1 MSEARCIRLDMQDY
15 RTGII
20 HVTCPAPA
28 ELLLEARDVENGVE
42 VIGLRQDAGQVQ
54 YDLKTVYRDC
64 VGADKQRDFV
74 YPFMNEREIFVA
86 SGALP
91 YPVGW
96 ENGARFVVQID
107 HLPPGFTV
115 YSNWNTRENV
125 PVKQSNFFV
134 YCAADQQPFTHQYQ
148 RGDGTTLTLN
158 LLVQAGKT
166 IPVEAADLFAFV
178 DGYLRYL
185 ETNLGI
191 YNRTHEI
198 NSLVLQAPDDFERLA
213 NGKSFATGEM
223 MVNGLVCYAPHNSDY
238 LEKTLGYRDYGA
250 YLYDSLVHE
259 LTHLYTSTA
268 GEDKSLVYSS
278 AACPALDARLIG
290 EALAGY
296 VHNTYMQRVYYG
308 RADGMSTDVVPHW
321 LGCTF
326 TPSPLAPSLSEA
338 ESNPQSGG
346 NHFLGPALGKTR
358 QRRFPK
364 MDWFI
369 LDGWLQANFQVTVLD
384 VFREMVKRSNWA
396 PFDSVDF
403 LFTTLNDAFSIETPP
418 DIREMLTGEGVPDY
432 VRWVGEALARR
443 GFRLV
448 EQNNQ
453 YQVCAEEQ
461 GNK

>member
-1 MSEARCIRLDMQDY
+1 MSEARCVRLDLQDY
-15 RTGII
+15 RTGIV

-28 ELLLEARDVENGVE
+28 ELLLEALDVDNGIE

-64 VGADKQRDFV
+64 VGADKQRNLV
-74 YPFMNEREIFVA
+74 YPFMNEREIFIA

-96 ENGARFVVQID
+96 ENGARFAVQID

-115 YSNWNTRENV
+115 YSNWNTGEHV
-125 PVKQSNFFV
+125 PAKLSNFFV
-134 YCAADQQPFTHQYQ
+134 YCAADQQPFTYQYR
-148 RGDGTTLTLN
+148 RGDGTILTLN

-166 IPVEAADLFAFV
+166 IPVAAADLFAFV

-191 YNRTHEI
+191 YNRTHAVNI
-198 NSLVLQAPDDFERLA
+198 LVLQAPDDFEQLA

-223 MVNGLVCYAPHNSDY
+223 MVNGLVCYAPPNSDY

-250 YLYDSLVHE
+250 YLYDGLAHE

-268 GEDKSLVYSS
+268 GEDKSMMYSS
-278 AACPALDARLIG
+278 AACPALDARLMG

-308 RADGMSTDVVPHW
+308 RADGMITDAIPRW
-321 LGCTF
+321 LGK
-326 TPSPLAPSLSEA
+326 AR
-338 ESNPQSGG
+338 G
-346 NHFLGPALGKTR
+346 
-358 QRRFPK
+358 RRFPIL
-364 MDWFI
+364 DWFL

-403 LFTTLNDAFSIETPP
+403 LFTTLNDVFSIETPP

-432 VRWVGEALARR
+432 VTWVGEALATR

-453 YQVCAEEQ
+453 FQVCAEEQ